1 MTGLLSLVNLL
12 VLAYSVSGAP
22 LPLQALDET
31 AVVVESGSGG
41 LDRDAVDAKAPGG
54 KDNDL
59 QTPDLD
65 KSNAVHDLADAKPPD
80 EKIALVDDLLIAGAV
95 GMAGGALLGGAASR
109 PQATQVVYEAP
120 PQPCPYGRYAPACK
134 NWPGYSG
141 GASNGL
147 GSDYYHGPHH
157 YGRALDAVVDA
168 KPPGLDRDA
177 VDAKAPGGKDNDLQT
192 PDLDKSNAV
201 HDLADAKPPDEK
213 IALVDDLLIA
223 GAVGMAG
230 GALLGGAASRPQ
242 AQVIYGPPPQAPPC
256 PNGQF
261 LAYVGDRLRCTDHYR
276 A

>member
-31 AVVVESGSGG
+31 AVVESGSGG

-59 QTPDLD
+59 QTPD
-65 KSNAVHDLADAKPPD
+65 P
-80 EKIALVDDLLIAGAV
+80 
-95 GMAGGALLGGAASR
+95 
-109 PQATQVVYEAP
+109 
-120 PQPCPYGRYAPACK
+120 
-134 NWPGYSG
+134 
-141 GASNGL
+141 
-147 GSDYYHGPHH
+147 
-157 YGRALDAVVDA
+157 
-168 KPPGLDRDA
+168 
-177 VDAKAPGGKDNDLQT
+177 
-192 PDLDKSNAV
+192 DKSNAV